1 MESASPGKWKASSSV
16 TSSGGSM
23 ADRAIHYVLDSGAEL
38 FHEQHNEPFIVF
50 LNAEERQE
58 VWPLRSKAAAG
69 FIRWRFY
76 SAENKG
82 LSSEAI
88 TTALATLAA
97 QAQFLG
103 EQLPLS
109 VRVATLDGDFYCDL
123 GDWRAVR
130 ITAHKWEIIEH
141 PPILFR
147 HHTHQTPQVEP
158 LPEGRL
164 DDFFNLVNVTDP
176 QSQLLLKAYL
186 VAGLIGDIPLPV
198 LLLHGE
204 HGSAKSILLRFLRAL
219 LDPSCLQVLAPPD
232 NLREF
237 VQLAAHH
244 RTVYLD
250 NLSSLPLWLSDA
262 LCRLCTGEGL
272 SKRQLYTDDDDV
284 VYNFRGLGAISGV
297 NLVVTK
303 PDLLDRAIILKL
315 EPIAE
320 FRRRTEEELWDRFNT
335 LRPYLLGA
343 MFDTLAQAMRVYPTV
358 QLHRLPRLADFGR
371 WGVAIALVLGYSAE
385 DFLSAY
391 GMNVASQNEAALEE
405 SLVAQAV
412 LSFLQTGKG
421 WEGTATQLL
430 QELDSNADHLNINTR
445 AKAWPKGSNALS
457 RRLRE
462 VSPNLRRVGIQVS
475 ERKIGGVKLWHL
487 SRQEGDFIDPIDQAL
502 AGSGRADGTTTSTQD
517 TSISTPTSPK
527 PPLFSADPS
536 LDRDDGVDKVDI
548 FPTPDG
554 IVHTDADTRRRR
566 LSL

>member
-1 MESASPGKWKASSSV
+1 M
-16 TSSGGSM
+16 
-23 ADRAIHYVLDSGAEL
+23 
-38 FHEQHNEPFIVF
+38 VF
-50 LNAEERQE
+50 TNGDGRRE
-58 VWPLRSKAAAG
+58 VWPLNSKAVNEY
-69 FIRWRFY
+69 IRWRFY
-76 SAENKG
+76 TAEKKG
-82 LSSEAI
+82 LSGE
-88 TTALATLAA
+88 ALATARSTLDA

-103 EQLPLS
+103 EPISLS
-109 VRVATLDGDFYCDL
+109 VRVAAHQGVFYYDL

-130 ITAHKWEIIEH
+130 ISPGRWEIVDR

-147 HHTHQTPQVEP
+147 HYPHQAPQVEP
-158 LPEGRL
+158 VPGGSLEP
-164 DDFFNLVNVTDP
+164 FFDLINVRDP
-176 QSQLLLKAYL
+176 QSQLLVKVYL

-320 FRRRTEEELWDRFNT
+320 SRRRTEEELWQRFNA

-343 MFDTLAQAMRVYPTV
+343 MFDTFAKAMEIYPTV

-371 WGVAIALVLGYSAE
+371 WGAAIAEALGYSAE

-391 GMNVASQNEAALEE
+391 GMNVASQNEVALEE
-405 SLVAQAV
+405 SLVAQSI
-412 LSFLQTGKG
+412 LWFLEVGTE

-430 QELDSNADHLNINTR
+430 QELESNAEHLNINIR
-445 AKAWPKGSNALS
+445 AKAWPKSPNSLT

-462 VSPNLRRVGIQVS
+462 VSPNLRRMGIQVS
-475 ERKIGGVKLWHL
+475 ERKVGGVKLWHL
-487 SRQEGDFIDPIDQAL
+487 SRQEGDFIDPTGPIDPEVAD
-502 AGSGRADGTTTSTQD
+502 SGPNGLK
-517 TSISTPTSPK
+517 ISTPETLISTLSGTK
-527 PPLFSADPS
+527 PTLFSRDSS
-536 LDRDDGVDKVDI
+536 LDRADRVDRVDI
-548 FPTPDG
+548 SPTSDG
-554 IVHTDADTRRRR
+554 MDQADSDTGRRR